1 MNNRTLP
8 PETLL
13 CPGPGPLTTV
23 PEEKEHNPF
32 F

>member
-1 MNNRTLP
+1 MSNRTLP

-13 CPGPGPLTTV
+13 RPGHGPLTTV
-23 PEEKEHNPF
+23 GEEKEHNPF